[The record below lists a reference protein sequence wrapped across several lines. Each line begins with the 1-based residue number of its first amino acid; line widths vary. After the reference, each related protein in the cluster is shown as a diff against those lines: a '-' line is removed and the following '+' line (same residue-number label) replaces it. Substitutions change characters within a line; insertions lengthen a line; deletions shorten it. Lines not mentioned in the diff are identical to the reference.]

1 MKTSLAITLM
11 ALFATTSSISQEIY
25 AKQYWAL
32 VGDSN
37 ADNWVDPGD
46 TISIT
51 VDISSYDMAS
61 PVISL
66 HNKIEH
72 PYLELLSGSVST
84 LSGTI
89 SQGNHRD
96 DHVVMVEDIEL
107 NRAIGEGLVTFRC
120 VVKVQ
125 PADTPIEGLTNFS
138 SIQSSLGT
146 TLTNQINIP
155 VKTLA
160 MVSTPSNIRSI
171 MRSNIF
177 LIWMAIAG
185 VSLGFS
191 YQRIKRTRLSL
202 IE

>member
-72 PYLELLSGSVST
+72 LR
-84 LSGTI
+84 I
-89 SQGNHRD
+89 W
-96 DHVVMVEDIEL
+96 
-107 NRAIGEGLVTFRC
+107 
-120 VVKVQ
+120 
-125 PADTPIEGLTNFS
+125 S
-138 SIQSSLGT
+138 S
-146 TLTNQINIP
+146 
-155 VKTLA
+155 
-160 MVSTPSNIRSI
+160 
-171 MRSNIF
+171 
-177 LIWMAIAG
+177 
-185 VSLGFS
+185 
-191 YQRIKRTRLSL
+191 
-202 IE
+202 